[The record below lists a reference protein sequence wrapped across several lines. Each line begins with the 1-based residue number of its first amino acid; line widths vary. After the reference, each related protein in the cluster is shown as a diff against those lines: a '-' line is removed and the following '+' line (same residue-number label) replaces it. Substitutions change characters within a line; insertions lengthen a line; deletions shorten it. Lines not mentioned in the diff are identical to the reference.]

1 MSNIESINLL
11 IRALRGDEKS
21 PSPPQLVSPAQFLL
35 DLVHTQE
42 REQGC
47 ARKQTLI
54 DLAKYILGSRDWSP
68 AHTEIIKVL
77 ARYHLAKLANHHPL
91 HRRQSWKLIAAEE
104 AKPYVARCMRCGL
117 PIWNKASVEAGRGPV
132 CRRKVKAI
140 ERIDPAQHTN
150 ALLAQEGAEE
160 IGQ

>member
-1 MSNIESINLL
+1 MQDVKSVNMPNL
-11 IRALRGDEKS
+11 ALRGDEKS

-35 DLVHTQE
+35 ELVRAQE

-54 DLAKYILGSRDWSP
+54 DLAKYILSSHDWSP

-91 HRRQSWKLIAAEE
+91 HRRESWKLIAAEE
-104 AKPYVARCMRCGL
+104 AKPYIARCMRCGL
-117 PIWNKASVEAGRGPV
+117 PIWNKVSLEAGRGPV
-132 CRRKVKAI
+132 CRRKLKASSGPTS
-140 ERIDPAQHTN
+140 D
-150 ALLAQEGAEE
+150 L
-160 IGQ
+160 